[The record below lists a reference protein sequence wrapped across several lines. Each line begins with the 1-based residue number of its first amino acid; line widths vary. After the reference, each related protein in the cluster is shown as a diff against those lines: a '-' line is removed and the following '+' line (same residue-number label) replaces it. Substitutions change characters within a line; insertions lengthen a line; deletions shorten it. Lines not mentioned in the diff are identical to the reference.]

1 MRENYYE
8 FQRTHKTILQ
18 TNNKPRINENSE
30 AVWRRVQLIP
40 FNVIIPDDKKDT
52 ELPRKLKAE
61 ASGILNWL
69 IRGCLDWQ
77 RQGLGEPLEVKHA
90 TDAYREESDP
100 LREFLEERCV
110 ESPGAWT
117 ATGDLYAAYSRWC
130 ESSAERPMRKNQ
142 FGEELVRSGY
152 SPEKR
157 GGVRGW
163 NGAELKPDFTVNTG

>member
-142 FGEELVRSGY
+142 FGEELVRSGFGA
-152 SPEKR
+152 ER
-157 GGVRGW
+157 RNAGRGW
-163 NGAELKPDFTVNTG
+163 NGVELRPEFSSSLA